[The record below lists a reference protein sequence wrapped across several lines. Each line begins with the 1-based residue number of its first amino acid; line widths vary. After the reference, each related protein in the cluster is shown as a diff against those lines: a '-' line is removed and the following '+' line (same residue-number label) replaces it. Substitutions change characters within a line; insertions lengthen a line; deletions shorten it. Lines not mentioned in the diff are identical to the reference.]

1 MRARGAAVGE
11 SALYD
16 AALAALAGPAFPSR
30 ANHHFAPQTLLCRT
44 DRIDYDLVAW
54 MGGAPPAAAAAPL
67 AGSRE
72 DGGAASESTEAAEE
86 AGGGPLSAVLRLFGL
101 DRLPPS
107 ELEPL
112 LRLRLNRRPAARRQ
126 REPPSEAQ
134 RCRFRQLYRAD
145 LRALCESET

>member
-1 MRARGAAVGE
+1 
-11 SALYD
+11 
-16 AALAALAGPAFPSR
+16 
-30 ANHHFAPQTLLCRT
+30 
-44 DRIDYDLVAW
+44 

-72 DGGAASESTEAAEE
+72 DGGAAPESTEAAEE

-112 LRLRLNRRPAARRQ
+112 LWLRLNRRPAARRQ